1 MNQSRANNVG
11 TVFSFLALTVRIPL
25 LVFWVF
31 FFCGSA
37 RHELAGGLIET
48 HHSIGSVMI
57 ASQSSTSQRSIGPH
71 SGGGMRPLGKKK
83 YSVNGNTVTTCQ
95 WPSAGARVWPFNGG
109 QRSARNAQKKTTKK
123 KQKQIGKRSAN
134 GGPGNRRESLAS
146 ASRKGRRLQ
155 GWLRCFGMLSR
166 LGRRSFSQTASG
178 VSLPV
183 GHRRHLAENPTKR
196 SVGRFLAIP
205 HRRSSK
211 GIGWLPPRALRAQ
224 REAGHPWNP
233 RKGRRRRRRRRSRKP
248 RTKQL
253 GNERL
258 FFFRPSCT
266 RPSEY
271 RPPLKYRCAG
281 RLRSPTPPGKTR

>member
-25 LVFWVF
+25 LVCWVF

-123 KQKQIGKRSAN
+123 NKNKSAN
-134 GGPGNRRESLAS
+134 GRPMAALGIGENRWHPPRERAAGSKDGCDALGCSLVSDGVLLARLPR
-146 ASRKGRRLQ
+146 ASRFRSGIAGILPRIPRN
-155 GWLRCFGMLSR
+155 GA
-166 LGRRSFSQTASG
+166 LGDSWRFRIGAA
-178 VSLPV
+178 
-183 GHRRHLAENPTKR
+183 RKE
-196 SVGRFLAIP
+196 SVGCRRGHSGPKERPGIP
-205 HRRSSK
+205 
-211 GIGWLPPRALRAQ
+211 GILGKDDDDDDDDA
-224 REAGHPWNP
+224 
-233 RKGRRRRRRRRSRKP
+233 
-248 RTKQL
+248 L
-253 GNERL
+253 GNPVPNNSVTSGS
-258 FFFRPSCT
+258 FFFGPVALARPSIA
-266 RPSEY
+266 RH
-271 RPPLKYRCAG
+271 
-281 RLRSPTPPGKTR
+281 